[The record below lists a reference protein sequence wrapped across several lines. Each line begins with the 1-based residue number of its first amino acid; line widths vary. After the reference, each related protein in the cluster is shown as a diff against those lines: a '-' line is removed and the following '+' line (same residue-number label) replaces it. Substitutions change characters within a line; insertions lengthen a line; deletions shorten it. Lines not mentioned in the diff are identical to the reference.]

1 MDHDSTY
8 RYAERI
14 LHEVAVQRMSPAG
27 WRRYEAAVLGMQL
40 AVDTA
45 SWEELLATADFLA
58 TLRIPHQKSYADPGR
73 TEQPPRLHAATMRLA
88 QALAQLVA
96 HRH

>member
-8 RYAERI
+8 RYAERT
-14 LHEVAVQRMSPAG
+14 LHAIAVQRMSPAG

-45 SWEELLATADFLA
+45 SWEELRATADALA
-58 TLRIPHQKSYADPGR
+58 TLRVPHHKAHADPGR

-88 QALAQLVA
+88 QSLAQLVSG
-96 HRH
+96 